1 MILRGYISDTSRKF
15 APFAAVF
22 SHRPDAENK
31 ALSLYPDVRCQTI
44 RGFGGAFT
52 ESAAHV

>member
-31 ALSLYPDVRCQTI
+31 ALSLYR
-44 RGFGGAFT
+44 
-52 ESAAHV
+52 